1 MPRRFNY
8 IYSKLVSGETDIVGH
23 IAYALYKAEKV
34 AFIERYKQDN
44 EGRNPT
50 EKEIEAFHNTT
61 GLDGSIER
69 YKARAFQ
76 ILNSYSDKTLKAATK
91 QIEEDYIA
99 EKNKHL
105 EKIVEPLKPKS
116 KTHQFW
122 FGVGQSV
129 VGAFIF
135 AVIIA
140 ALAFVITYSPEDSS
154 VKAGK
159 DAAKAIQATVTHDSI
174 AIINK

>member
-1 MPRRFNY
+1 MSRRYNY
-8 IYSKLVSGETDIVGH
+8 IYSRLVTGETDIVGH

-34 AFIERYKQDN
+34 AFIEKYKQDN
-44 EGRNPT
+44 EGKSPT

-61 GLDGSIER
+61 GLDGSIDR

-76 ILNSYSDKTLKAATK
+76 ILSSYSDKTLKAATK
-91 QIEEDYIA
+91 QIEDDYVA

-116 KTHQFW
+116 NTYQFW
-122 FGVGQSV
+122 FGVLQSL
-129 VGAFIF
+129 VGAFVF
-135 AVIIA
+135 AVILA

-154 VKAGK
+154 VIVGK
-159 DAAKAIQATVTHDSI
+159 DAAKAVKATVKPDSTGFE
-174 AIINK
+174 K